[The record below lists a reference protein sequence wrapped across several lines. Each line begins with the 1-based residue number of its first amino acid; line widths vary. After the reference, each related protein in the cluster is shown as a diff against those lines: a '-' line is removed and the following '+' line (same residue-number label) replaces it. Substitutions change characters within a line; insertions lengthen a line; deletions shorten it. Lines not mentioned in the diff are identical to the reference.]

1 MDLQRLFQMLFN
13 RVVSRMIGRA
23 MKLGTDR
30 MAGAKRDRRTMTPAE
45 RAQADQAAEM
55 TRRAKQATRF
65 IRRL

>member
-23 MKLGTDR
+23 MKLGIDR
-30 MAGAKRDRRTMTPAE
+30 MVGPKPDRKTMTPAE
-45 RAQADQAAEM
+45 RTQADQAAAM
-55 TRRAKQATRF
+55 TRRAKQATKF